1 MYVGLS
7 AALCAEGFVLLG
19 SSAIQCALVCALKF
33 VGGSGSTSL
42 DKFKFDLHV
51 IIEQFML
58 SFANQII

>member
-1 MYVGLS
+1 MYVGLC
-7 AALCAEGFVLLG
+7 ATLCAEGFVLLG
-19 SSAIQCALVCALKF
+19 SAVQCALVCALEF
-33 VGGSGSTSL
+33 VGGSGSTPL

>member
-1 MYVGLS
+1 MYVGLC
-7 AALCAEGFVLLG
+7 AALCAERFVLLG
-19 SSAIQCALVCALKF
+19 SAVQCALVCALAF